1 MKGIV
6 FLSMFCSGYNVCTCK
21 GVKPLCS
28 QSYSYVCCLTG
39 TNRATLVERHV
50 LDPVGLAVYGNHVY
64 WIDQESRW
72 LKKIEKISEM
82 EEDFGS
88 TVQGYIDGLTD
99 MIVVDMRKSTGTDV
113 VTKLP
118 FCHFFSLMCISK
130 ESFFPPINQSG
141 FILCKNYD
149 IVVVQ
154 GFHFS
159 V

>member
-1 MKGIV
+1 M
-6 FLSMFCSGYNVCTCK
+6 
-21 GVKPLCS
+21 
-28 QSYSYVCCLTG
+28 
-39 TNRATLVERHV
+39 ERHV
-50 LDPVGLAVYGNHVY
+50 LDPVGLAVYGSHVY

-118 FCHFFSLMCISK
+118 FYHFFSLMCISK
-130 ESFFPPINQSG
+130 ESFFSPINQSG